1 MTFAPTEADGL
12 SLALARLCL
21 RPVCDADRARAAL
34 HVRDW
39 YACALAGATLPVART
54 LWAGTHGLPG
64 DADPWA
70 ALGFEAALGT
80 LLEMD
85 DIDRAALCH
94 PGPVIVPAALFLARR
109 LGASGRQLLDA
120 VVRGYEAAIRVG
132 RASGPAHYAY
142 WHPTAT
148 CGSLGAAVAA
158 ASLLGSNDAP
168 ADAVM
173 AHALGLAT
181 TRASG
186 LWQVRLE
193 PNTAKPWH
201 TAQAA
206 QTGVQ
211 AALHAHTGLTAPAH
225 MLEGVKGFF
234 AALAPD
240 GDATRVIDEPEAS
253 WRIHDTSF
261 KPWPACRHTHPAIKA
276 TLALRES
283 ALHAGRHTIQT
294 LTVRTYADA
303 LDFCDNLDPN
313 DAAQARFSLQ
323 HTVAVAWLRGE
334 PRLADFQPAALAD
347 PTVAALRQQVRLI
360 ADAEC
365 QARYPAHFG
374 ATVEGVQP
382 DGTVS
387 RAHCAD
393 APGDPE
399 DPLPETALLA
409 KLADAATAAGWTTSQ
424 SEALAQACATL
435 PRAPDLRHL
444 PGLMPAG
451 LR

>member
-1 MTFAPTEADGL
+1 MMTQSISAT
-12 SLALARLCL
+12 LARLCL
-21 RPVCDADRARAAL
+21 HRVQDHDRARAAL

-39 YACALAGATLPVART
+39 YACALAGTTLPVAHT
-54 LWAGTHGLPG
+54 LWAGARGLAG

-70 ALGFEAALGT
+70 ALGFEASLGT

-94 PGPVIVPAALFLARR
+94 PGPVIVPAALFLGRR
-109 LGASGRQLLDA
+109 LGSSGRQVLDA

-132 RASGPAHYAY
+132 RATGPRHYAY
-142 WHPTAT
+142 WHPTST

-158 ASLLGSNDAP
+158 ASLLAEGRPDTH
-168 ADAVM
+168 DLL
-173 AHALGLAT
+173 AHALGLAA

-193 PNTAKPWH
+193 PNSAKPWH

-211 AALHAHTGLTAPAH
+211 AALQASAGLTAPAH
-225 MLEGVKGFF
+225 MLEGTKGFF

-240 GDATRVIDEPEAS
+240 GDAAHVISEPVDH

-261 KPWPACRHTHPAIKA
+261 KPWPACRHTHPAIAA
-276 TLALRES
+276 TLALRDGFLGRS
-283 ALHAGRHTIQT
+283 AALPAIQT

-303 LDFCDNLDPN
+303 LDFCNNPHPT

-323 HTVAVAWLRGE
+323 HTLAVAWLRGE
-334 PRLADFQPAALAD
+334 PRLADFQPAALTD
-347 PTVAALRQQVRLI
+347 PAIVALRQQVRLI
-360 ADAEC
+360 ADADC

-374 ATVEGVQP
+374 ALVEAVQP
-382 DGTVS
+382 EGSGS

-399 DPLPETALLA
+399 DPLSETALLA
-409 KLADAATAAGWTTSQ
+409 KLADAATSAGWATPQ
-424 SEALAQACATL
+424 IEALALACASL
-435 PRAPDLRHL
+435 PHAPDLRQL
-444 PGLMPAG
+444 PGLLPAG
-451 LR
+451 PVH